1 MMVPGHQQPR
11 RAASE
16 PHAIVY
22 GIRVLRPELSACAAM
37 TFRRGTIWPDLS
49 CLRVIGYLH
58 GLLYPPTMA
67 RAEGDSITRFSRYGR
82 RTASDEKHRPSIQ
95 PTNRLSSLARGCD
108 FRDRDDFP
116 VFIDIAS
123 QLNACTRV
131 RGERRKALVLDL
143 KDFVTAHEHV
153 LRSAL
158 DTSECAFLGFLSH
171 LAHRVVVL
179 AAHIV
184 TDPTRQR
191 LRSGPD

>member
-1 MMVPGHQQPR
+1 MDCSTLQQWRAPKAIRLPGFLGTEEGRHQTR
-11 RAASE
+11 ST
-16 PHAIVY
+16 
-22 GIRVLRPELSACAAM
+22 VLRSNRRIASVHLPAAA
-37 TFRRGTIWPDLS
+37 TFVTVMI
-49 CLRVIGYLH
+49 
-58 GLLYPPTMA
+58 
-67 RAEGDSITRFSRYGR
+67 F
-82 RTASDEKHRPSIQ
+82 PS
-95 PTNRLSSLARGCD
+95 L
-108 FRDRDDFP
+108 F
-116 VFIDIAS
+116 DIAS

-171 LAHRVVVL
+171 LAHRGVVL